1 MCLVRFAL
9 ANIRR
14 RPERF
19 MLSVLGIALAI
30 ACVTVV
36 RTISASFALDLP
48 PSPPKACHH
57 H

>member
-19 MLSVLGIALAI
+19 VLSV
-30 ACVTVV
+30 
-36 RTISASFALDLP
+36 
-48 PSPPKACHH
+48 
-57 H
+57 